1 MDKRMFKKTPE
12 ELQMYMH
19 FKKRHGV
26 SKIKKGKGSYTR
38 KQKHREKFD
47 FSACAQYNRNIRN
60 KCPLNSAGQS
70 ANLTSS
76 KSAVRVCQWVPKD
89 WFDSSSIAEGLER
102 RELSSILSE
111 M

>member
-47 FSACAQYNRNIRN
+47 FLACAQYNRNIRN
-60 KCPLNSAGQS
+60 ARLAQPVRAPALQAGGHKFESCISHQKTGS
-70 ANLTSS
+70 IP
-76 KSAVRVCQWVPKD
+76 VRQLRAW
-89 WFDSSSIAEGLER
+89 SEGSLVQF
-102 RELSSILSE
+102 
-111 M
+111 